1 MNNDMQRAEFLK
13 LLTEINK
20 NNQESFKIN
29 QETHKIM
36 IENQKLMT
44 DMAVNLATER
54 HINKK
59 AKWFEYTMFLA
70 TTGAVIAF
78 TKLFL

>member
-1 MNNDMQRAEFLK
+1 MNNDMQKAEFLK

-20 NNQESFKIN
+20 NNQEALKISH
-29 QETHKIM
+29 ETHKIM

-54 HINKK
+54 HITKK
-59 AKWFEYTMFLA
+59 SKWFEYTMFLA
-70 TTGAVIAF
+70 TIGVVIAF